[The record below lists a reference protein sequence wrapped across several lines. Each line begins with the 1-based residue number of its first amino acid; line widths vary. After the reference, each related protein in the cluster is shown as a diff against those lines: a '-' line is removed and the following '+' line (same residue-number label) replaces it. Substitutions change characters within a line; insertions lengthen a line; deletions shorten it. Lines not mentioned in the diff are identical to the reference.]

1 MSSDEQNPIES
12 DPVFPKS
19 PPVDLSDT
27 ASKGHTVIP
36 EITVPLP
43 PKPFGPEDPFSEEAG
58 YRPIE
63 NKKRPAFVLP
73 IILFL
78 LTVLT
83 TLAAGAMQEGV
94 NPFRDPAELW
104 VGFPFA
110 VTLLLILFCHE
121 MGHYLTAKR
130 YGVNVTLPYF
140 IPGPWFPFGIGTFG
154 AFIRI
159 KSPIY
164 KKVALLDI
172 GAAGPIAGFVVS
184 IFAVAIGLQS
194 SEIVPIAHGMGTIQ
208 LGDPL
213 IFSLITS
220 VLGKTPPEGYDIA
233 LNSIAF
239 AGWIGFFV
247 TMLNLLPIGQLDGG
261 HIIFALLGRKH
272 RYISMAM
279 IVTLVMLAIDGWWG
293 WYLWAVLTAL
303 MGVNHPPVVDGP
315 VPLDFKHRMV
325 ALASFLIFI
334 LTFMPHP
341 IMVS

>member
-1 MSSDEQNPIES
+1 MPFDEKKGVKSDAPQ
-12 DPVFPKS
+12 
-19 PPVDLSDT
+19 LSQSELN
-27 ASKGHTVIP
+27 APGQSAPAEIP
-36 EITVPLP
+36 EITVQAPPEPL
-43 PKPFGPEDPFSEEAG
+43 GPEDLFSENMGDE
-58 YRPIE
+58 RVEPKSRLRIFVPI
-63 NKKRPAFVLP
+63 L
-73 IILFL
+73 LFFT
-78 LTVLT
+78 TVLT

-94 NPFRDPAELW
+94 NPFLDPAELL

-154 AFIRI
+154 AFIQI

-164 KKVALLDI
+164 KKTALLDI

-194 SEIVPIAHGMGTIQ
+194 SEIVPMSQGVGLIQ

-213 IFSLITS
+213 IFSFITS
-220 VLGKTPPEGYDIA
+220 VLGKTAPEGYDIA

-315 VPLDFKHRMV
+315 EPLDFKHRMV

-334 LTFMPHP
+334 LTFMPNP
-341 IMVS
+341 IQIG